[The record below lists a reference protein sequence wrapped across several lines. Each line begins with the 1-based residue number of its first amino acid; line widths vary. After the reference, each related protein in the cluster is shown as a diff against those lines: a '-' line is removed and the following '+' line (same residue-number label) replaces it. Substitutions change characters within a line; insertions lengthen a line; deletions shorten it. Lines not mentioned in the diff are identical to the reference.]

1 MSLDVFDMKL
11 NYNFEDNVFCFV
23 YKMKTYFINT
33 YSADQAK
40 KKYNQLPFR
49 TSHIVIVLFL

>member
-40 KKYNQLPFR
+40 KNTINCPLEQV
-49 TSHIVIVLFL
+49 T